1 MIKKQNLR
9 INVLAA
15 AVLSLTGVGLAQAA
29 DLKANAPLSGP
40 KTQQVD
46 GIIVKYRAGSAA
58 AADANAKL
66 AVVNSAIARALPAAA
81 ARPST
86 KIHVV
91 RWPAALAGDRAV
103 ASFASRKARSA
114 PG

>member
-46 GIIVKYRAGSAA
+46 GLS
-58 AADANAKL
+58 L
-66 AVVNSAIARALPAAA
+66 
-81 ARPST
+81 
-86 KIHVV
+86 IHI
-91 RWPAALAGDRAV
+91 
-103 ASFASRKARSA
+103 
-114 PG
+114 